1 MLLIGRWNQGKIVAK
16 RFHWYLYH
24 GGNIKAVFDQEPV
37 FDGELKILEM
47 NFAWWVILLNLQTC
61 IWWDVF
67 CNRVSNFERGQCNV
81 WNWDC
86 FKGWAKLSCLS
97 HMLSGLLISA
107 IKNTNVTSL
116 HLNVLFT
123 YAEFDC
129 FHVID
134 WLYTHIIFTGV
145 SVWHWWPLYVVIVKT
160 MPTMVNGLVYW
171 SMQCRMQIESVW
183 SLSVWPLLTSQEK
196 ISSTLWK
203 RWKKCEA

>member
-116 HLNVLFT
+116 HLNVFRNSCRP
-123 YAEFDC
+123 FDSR
-129 FHVID
+129 FRID
-134 WLYTHIIFTGV
+134 PFRPGR
-145 SVWHWWPLYVVIVKT
+145 PLEDRANVHAYS
-160 MPTMVNGLVYW
+160 GQY
-171 SMQCRMQIESVW
+171 
-183 SLSVWPLLTSQEK
+183 
-196 ISSTLWK
+196 
-203 RWKKCEA
+203 

>member
-86 FKGWAKLSCLS
+86 FKGWAKLSCLRGIWS
-97 HMLSGLLISA
+97 KTQPQVIWFVGWRIRQVNDLRYCQREHHENKIQGSIFQTAWPEWSDGNPLHKRHQPFRITD
-107 IKNTNVTSL
+107 KN
-116 HLNVLFT
+116 
-123 YAEFDC
+123 
-129 FHVID
+129 
-134 WLYTHIIFTGV
+134 W
-145 SVWHWWPLYVVIVKT
+145 
-160 MPTMVNGLVYW
+160 
-171 SMQCRMQIESVW
+171 
-183 SLSVWPLLTSQEK
+183 
-196 ISSTLWK
+196 
-203 RWKKCEA
+203 